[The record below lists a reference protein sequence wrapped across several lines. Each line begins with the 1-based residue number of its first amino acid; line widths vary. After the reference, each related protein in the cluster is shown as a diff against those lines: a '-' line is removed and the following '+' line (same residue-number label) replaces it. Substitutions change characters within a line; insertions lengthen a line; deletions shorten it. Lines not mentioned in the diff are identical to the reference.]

1 MEPEC
6 PELRKKGGV
15 IEDEICIAYICDI
28 KGRQCHREHGYDC
41 EIYDEWLKEEQGG
54 KDNCS

>member
-1 MEPEC
+1 MAELEC

-15 IEDEICIAYICDI
+15 IEGEIYIAYICDI

-41 EIYDEWLKEEQGG
+41 EEYNEWLKGG
-54 KDNCS
+54 D